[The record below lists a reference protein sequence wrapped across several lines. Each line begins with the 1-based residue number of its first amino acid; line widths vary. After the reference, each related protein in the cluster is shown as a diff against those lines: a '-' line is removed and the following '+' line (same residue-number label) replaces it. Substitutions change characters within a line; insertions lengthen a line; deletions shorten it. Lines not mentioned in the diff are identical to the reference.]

1 MKVMTE
7 HYHSP
12 TCKEMI
18 YKPHPICATSTKQ
31 NVTLES
37 LEEEESEFDW

>member
-1 MKVMTE
+1 MKTTVK
-7 HYHSP
+7 SP
-12 TCKEMI
+12 PPICKSLI
-18 YKPHPICATSTKQ
+18 IKPHQICATSTKQ